1 MRTADQIISAALKTQ
16 SSAVL
21 FLLVQEAVELAK
33 FAQSK
38 EELSRVREKK
48 LTEQVQRQTALIDN
62 LEKTLWSKK

>member
-21 FLLVQEAVELAK
+21 FLLVQEAVELVR
-33 FAQSK
+33 FSQSK
-38 EELSRVREKK
+38 EELSNIREKK
-48 LTEQVQRQTALIDN
+48 LAEQVQRQIALIDN